1 MDSGRKKDY
10 TKQTSTTAS
19 SADSC
24 NDGIG
29 SLAHR
34 HVCAVTAEA
43 RGKCTNDQECDRFI
57 SRLSEGA
64 RHLLQTRALLAT
76 LDLEGHRPNKEAT
89 FVWDLCPR
97 DGVVDP
103 GCTIYTDGS
112 MVDGPT
118 AEIGRVG
125 FGFVAMDENGT
136 ITAKAFGTPPSWID
150 TVPGAEAWALHEA
163 VRNMVPGCKIRS
175 DCASVVNRMKKG
187 RAAATSGKV
196 KLARL

>member
-1 MDSGRKKDY
+1 MENKHVCALR
-10 TKQTSTTAS
+10 
-19 SADSC
+19 SAVTNGQWTNERLHKADLHDNKLCGLC

-34 HVCAVTAEA
+34 HVCTVTAEA
-43 RGKCTNDQECDRFI
+43 RGRCTYDQECDRFI
-57 SRLSEGA
+57 SRLDEGA

-76 LDLEGHRPNKEAT
+76 LDLEGHRPNKDAT

-125 FGFVAMDENGT
+125 FGFVAMDEHGI
-136 ITAKAFGTPPSWID
+136 ITARAYGTPLS
-150 TVPGAEAWALHEA
+150 
-163 VRNMVPGCKIRS
+163 
-175 DCASVVNRMKKG
+175 
-187 RAAATSGKV
+187 
-196 KLARL
+196 